1 MDLSGKIKGHLGGA
15 NSGVKSACR
24 GRNPCRGSKPYKGCK
39 HCKREARAVVAN
51 LAKAEARAGVANLT
65 RLQTLHKGK
74 LGQWLQTL

>member
-15 NSGVKSACR
+15 NSGVKSA
-24 GRNPCRGSKPYKGCK
+24 CRGSKPYKGCK

-51 LAKAEARAGVANLT
+51 LAGAEARAGIANLT